1 VVIVG
6 MLTATLIGIFLVPV
20 LFVAIER
27 LKRRKQ
33 RTLTPQRAEVVTAEG
48 VAD

>member
-1 VVIVG
+1 

-27 LKRRKQ
+27 LTRRKQ
-33 RTLTPQRAEVVTAEG
+33 RTLAPQRAEVVAAEG